1 MQKIIIIGSA
11 FPLRGGGITT
21 FNERLAAEFQQLG
34 HEVIIYSFSLQ
45 YPSFLFPG
53 KSQYANRPEPKNIK
67 IKSVINS
74 VNPLN
79 WIKVGNQIAQE
90 KPSLVL
96 IRYWLPF
103 MSPAL
108 GTIARVIRRKKNT
121 KIVCIADNI
130 IPHEKRTA
138 DKILT
143 KYFMLPID
151 GFITMSNKVTQDL
164 LQFNSHANYKQV
176 VHPLYD
182 NFGKI
187 IDKREARK
195 YLKIEPNIK
204 LVLFFGFIREYKGLD
219 LLLDAMDTDDVKK
232 QSIQLIVA
240 GEFYQNKDVYLDQI
254 NQKGISSQVRI
265 IDDFIPDDMVRYYCC
280 AADVIVQPYKKAT
293 QSGVTPL
300 AYHFEVPMI
309 VTKVGG
315 LPEMVK
321 DGESGLVCE
330 PNSQSIAEH
339 ISEFFNKGVDYFLPG
354 LKAEKEKFSWS
365 SFVSS
370 IMTLNNEIK

>member
-90 KPSLVL
+90 KPSLVI

-164 LQFNSHANYKQV
+164 LQFNSNANYKQV

-309 VTKVGG
+309 VTNVGG

>member
-1 MQKIIIIGSA
+1 VQKIIIIGSA

-130 IPHEKRTA
+130 IPHDKRTA

-164 LQFNSHANYKQV
+164 LQFNSNANYKQV

-309 VTKVGG
+309 VTNVGG

>member
-1 MQKIIIIGSA
+1 MQKIIIIGCA

-164 LQFNSHANYKQV
+164 LQFNSNANYKQV

-309 VTKVGG
+309 VTNVGG

>member
-309 VTKVGG
+309 VTNVGG

-365 SFVSS
+365 SFVST
-370 IMTLNNEIK
+370 IMALNNEIK

>member
-130 IPHEKRTA
+130 IPHEKRIA

-143 KYFMLPID
+143 KYFILPID

>member
-164 LQFNSHANYKQV
+164 LQFNSNANYKQV

-309 VTKVGG
+309 VTNVGG

>member
-1 MQKIIIIGSA
+1 VQKIIIIGSA

-164 LQFNSHANYKQV
+164 LQFNSNAKYKQV

-309 VTKVGG
+309 VTNVGG

>member
-309 VTKVGG
+309 VTNVGG

-370 IMTLNNEIK
+370 IMALNNEIK

>member
-34 HEVIIYSFSLQ
+34 HEVIIYSYSLQ

-164 LQFNSHANYKQV
+164 LQFNSQANYKQV

-309 VTKVGG
+309 VTNVGG

>member
-1 MQKIIIIGSA
+1 VQKIIIIGSA

-164 LQFNSHANYKQV
+164 LQFNSNANYKQV

-195 YLKIEPNIK
+195 YLKIEPDIK

-309 VTKVGG
+309 VTNVGG

>member
-1 MQKIIIIGSA
+1 VQKIIIIGSA

-130 IPHEKRTA
+130 IPHEKRIA

-143 KYFMLPID
+143 KYFILPID

-365 SFVSS
+365 SFVST
-370 IMTLNNEIK
+370 IMALNNEIK

>member
-164 LQFNSHANYKQV
+164 LQFNSNANYKQV

-204 LVLFFGFIREYKGLD
+204 LVLFFGFIGEYKGLD

-309 VTKVGG
+309 VTNVGG

>member
-1 MQKIIIIGSA
+1 VQKIIIIGSA

-164 LQFNSHANYKQV
+164 LQFNSNANYKQV

-309 VTKVGG
+309 VTNVGG

>member
-34 HEVIIYSFSLQ
+34 HEVIIYSYSLQ

-164 LQFNSHANYKQV
+164 LQFNSQANYKQV

-219 LLLDAMDTDDVKK
+219 LLLDAMDTDDVTK

-309 VTKVGG
+309 VTNVGG

>member
-1 MQKIIIIGSA
+1 VQKIIIIGSA

-309 VTKVGG
+309 VTNVGG

-365 SFVSS
+365 SFVST
-370 IMTLNNEIK
+370 IMALNNEIK

>member
-1 MQKIIIIGSA
+1 VQKIIIIGSA

-164 LQFNSHANYKQV
+164 LQFNSNANYKQV

-309 VTKVGG
+309 VTNVGG

-365 SFVSS
+365 SFVST
-370 IMTLNNEIK
+370 IMALNNEIK

>member
-309 VTKVGG
+309 VTNVGG

>member
-1 MQKIIIIGSA
+1 VQKIIIIGSA

-265 IDDFIPDDMVRYYCC
+265 INDFIPDDMVRYYCC

-309 VTKVGG
+309 VTNVGG

>member
-164 LQFNSHANYKQV
+164 LQFNSNANYKQV

-309 VTKVGG
+309 VTNVGG

-365 SFVSS
+365 SFVST
-370 IMTLNNEIK
+370 IMALNNEIK

>member
-1 MQKIIIIGSA
+1 VQKIIIIGSA

-309 VTKVGG
+309 VTNVGG

>member
-265 IDDFIPDDMVRYYCC
+265 INDFIPDDMVRYYCC

-309 VTKVGG
+309 VTNVGG

>member
-1 MQKIIIIGSA
+1 VQKIIIIGSA

-90 KPSLVL
+90 KPSLVI

-164 LQFNSHANYKQV
+164 LQFNSNANYKQV

-309 VTKVGG
+309 VTNVGG

-354 LKAEKEKFSWS
+354 LKAEKEKFRWS

-370 IMTLNNEIK
+370 IMTLNNEI

>member
-90 KPSLVL
+90 KPSLVI

-164 LQFNSHANYKQV
+164 LQFNSNANYKQV

-195 YLKIEPNIK
+195 YLKIEPDIK

-309 VTKVGG
+309 VTNVGG

>member
-1 MQKIIIIGSA
+1 VQKIIIIGSA

-90 KPSLVL
+90 KPSLVI

-164 LQFNSHANYKQV
+164 LQFNSNANYKQV

-195 YLKIEPNIK
+195 YLKIEPDIK

-309 VTKVGG
+309 VTNVGG

>member
-1 MQKIIIIGSA
+1 VQKIIIIGSA

-34 HEVIIYSFSLQ
+34 HEVIIYSYSLQ

-164 LQFNSHANYKQV
+164 LQFNSQANYKQV

-309 VTKVGG
+309 VTNVGG